1 MPGPIDCS
9 TLDWIDCLVTILLE
23 VFTTFD
29 EDVCYLLTVRV
40 VFLAVLLI
48 IVLELRLVLFFC
60 DYLPLSSVWR
70 VLVRTGFM
78 SLEIGSL
85 GFKSY
90 IAAEAFLES
99 GRFLGKFSTG
109 LFLGSM
115 LKVGTGTAVY
125 PTFSGRPGEEPRS
138 IFGILGFVMA
148 LARSGSYDPGPMVSS
163 SR

>member
-1 MPGPIDCS
+1 M
-9 TLDWIDCLVTILLE
+9 
-23 VFTTFD
+23 
-29 EDVCYLLTVRV
+29 
-40 VFLAVLLI
+40 VLLI

-90 IAAEAFLES
+90 NAAEAFLES
-99 GRFLGKFSTG
+99 GRFFGKFSTG

-115 LKVGTGTAVY
+115 LKVGTAVY